1 MCFILSTPRE
11 IAQGLK
17 RLWDS
22 ILGTPSSAR
31 IIQDV
36 DLALKAL
43 EIVYRE
49 NGAAV
54 EGLADRNG
62 HRRKVVGKGKSVRC
76 GGARTES
83 VGRECELA
91 KKMLYHSDLLKLC
104 LMKRQKISDFFP
116 DTTVFYD

>member
-1 MCFILSTPRE
+1 MCFSFSTPRE

-22 ILGTPSSAR
+22 KMGTPSLAR

-36 DLALKAL
+36 DLELKAL

-62 HRRKVVGKGKSVRC
+62 HRRKV
-76 GGARTES
+76 
-83 VGRECELA
+83 
-91 KKMLYHSDLLKLC
+91 
-104 LMKRQKISDFFP
+104 
-116 DTTVFYD
+116 

>member
-1 MCFILSTPRE
+1 MPDGEVTDEEERNIQFSFSTPKE
-11 IAQGLK
+11 ITRGLK
-17 RLWDS
+17 RIRES
-22 ILGTPSSAR
+22 KIVTPSSAR

-62 HRRKVVGKGKSVRC
+62 HRRKVVGEGKSV
-76 GGARTES
+76 S
-83 VGRECELA
+83 
-91 KKMLYHSDLLKLC
+91 
-104 LMKRQKISDFFP
+104 
-116 DTTVFYD
+116 

>member
-1 MCFILSTPRE
+1 M
-11 IAQGLK
+11 
-17 RLWDS
+17 
-22 ILGTPSSAR
+22 GTPSSAR

-62 HRRKVVGKGKSVRC
+62 HRRKVVGKGKRSDVEVHGPKVRV
-76 GGARTES
+76 AS
-83 VGRECELA
+83 A
-91 KKMLYHSDLLKLC
+91 NSP
-104 LMKRQKISDFFP
+104 KICS
-116 DTTVFYD
+116 TTVIC

>member
-1 MCFILSTPRE
+1 MCFSFSTPRE

-22 ILGTPSSAR
+22 KMGTPSSAR

-36 DLALKAL
+36 YLALKEL

-62 HRRKVVGKGKSVRC
+62 HRRKVVGKGKSVRW
-76 GGARTES
+76 
-83 VGRECELA
+83 
-91 KKMLYHSDLLKLC
+91 SDVEVHEPKVRVASANSP
-104 LMKRQKISDFFP
+104 KR
-116 DTTVFYD
+116 